1 MKKILQ
7 DLMIYNQ
14 SSLIFFGFG
23 QPHLEPV
30 PENGQ
35 NDQNMEVQQ
44 DAQGAWGLWPE
55 QPANQI
61 EQQGLNVQHEVAFD
75 LNEPGEAPLEDP
87 GLVENVPGH
96 VDEPLPQHLIDGDVI
111 VASSDSEGHNE
122 EAAPA
127 VQQIPILPDL
137 NAQVEVFIPMEDG
150 HPLQLIP
157 DEIPEEELVPD
168 FNEVDNAVQEQPHS
182 PGAPDAMHLGFVS
195 LPDDLGDHVFI
206 KRLQQ
211 QLHSDVFKQNPDA
224 IRLWARF
231 LAPGPGA
238 SSVKVP
244 RIWADFFTAL
254 LLNPG
259 SYEWAKKMLQSQAWE
274 FFQKTNCESVPFCL
288 PSARLIDKT
297 LFCDAHASVGITS
310 PPDQIQS
317 PEGTPSQA
325 LLPDKIK
332 EKVVTTPGPQSQ
344 QLLDLAAQNKISDQ
358 ALCPANRR
366 SARKKDQLKWYKSSA
381 CASKN
386 CLGCDVVPPTI
397 SPSIIKNL
405 GASFCKVDADKLTVE
420 ALGKK
425 SKVAA
430 PGGKKQSK
438 KPSSQDPSNE
448 DVPKP
453 SKKKPKK

>member
-1 MKKILQ
+1 M
-7 DLMIYNQ
+7 M
-14 SSLIFFGFG
+14 
-23 QPHLEPV
+23 
-30 PENGQ
+30 
-35 NDQNMEVQQ
+35 
-44 DAQGAWGLWPE
+44 
-55 QPANQI
+55 
-61 EQQGLNVQHEVAFD
+61 
-75 LNEPGEAPLEDP
+75 
-87 GLVENVPGH
+87 
-96 VDEPLPQHLIDGDVI
+96 
-111 VASSDSEGHNE
+111 
-122 EAAPA
+122 
-127 VQQIPILPDL
+127 
-137 NAQVEVFIPMEDG
+137 
-150 HPLQLIP
+150 
-157 DEIPEEELVPD
+157 
-168 FNEVDNAVQEQPHS
+168 
-182 PGAPDAMHLGFVS
+182 
-195 LPDDLGDHVFI
+195 
-206 KRLQQ
+206 
-211 QLHSDVFKQNPDA
+211 
-224 IRLWARF
+224 
-231 LAPGPGA
+231 
-238 SSVKVP
+238 
-244 RIWADFFTAL
+244 
-254 LLNPG
+254 
-259 SYEWAKKMLQSQAWE
+259 QSQAWE

-425 SKVAA
+425 AKWLPLVRKNSPRSPLHKIL
-430 PGGKKQSK
+430 PMKMF
-438 KPSSQDPSNE
+438 PSPPRRSPRSEQRALLWKDSLCRNFICACPFFWFVILINSSVLNYSWSLSVFACTNGASMHVKHVMVFWLRSWLSNE
-448 DVPKP
+448 
-453 SKKKPKK
+453 SFSII